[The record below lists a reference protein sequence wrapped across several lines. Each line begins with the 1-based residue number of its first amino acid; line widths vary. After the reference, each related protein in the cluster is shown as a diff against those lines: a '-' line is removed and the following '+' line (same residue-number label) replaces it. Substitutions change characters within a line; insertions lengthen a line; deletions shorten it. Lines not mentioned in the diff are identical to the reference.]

1 MSHESDILQCQEKI
15 SVTDPSLSPAIQRLH
30 TDPSVSPSI
39 QRLPFDSQASATQRS
54 TRNAYCTRPLD
65 PSLPPI
71 SVSHLMCIP
80 HRQGRKFWENPSDTH
95 LSTSYGDPV
104 IQKSPSS
111 TRIFFQNVKGLS
123 TSSGREDY
131 RYYLDCLQALQ
142 VDVSGLAETNTCWQH
157 QHLRDDFKSIT
168 RKHYRQSK
176 VVFGSPTFA
185 CDPIPSNESFQAGG
199 NITMLNGGLVS
210 RVSGADIQDTSG
222 LGRWSGV
229 TLAGK
234 HNQYLSIITAYR
246 VCSGSIRTASLGSAF
261 AREHQHFATASQP
274 TVNPRKLF
282 LRDLQQVIQ
291 DLQEKGHSILLM
303 LDANA
308 TDSSDSHFSDFI
320 ASCSLNDLHSDDPA
334 PSTYIGSATRRI
346 DVMFGCHTVYQ
357 HLRRS
362 GTLSYHEGPQSDHRS
377 LFVDLDLAF
386 LQVSDDC
393 IAPNITRA
401 LHTGNPELVKAYNA
415 SLLQYYTTHRM
426 VERITELY
434 EQYHQMSREDIRA
447 ALIKWDNDQGR
458 AMALGEK
465 RLYTP
470 PKKCKWS
477 PILRNLAK
485 TRLYWKLRLREVE
498 KNANYSSTFHR
509 WQSQI
514 QEHDPTFA
522 FPHSHE
528 QLSAERIR
536 SEFNKASEAFRR
548 CQKAAIP
555 LRMKCYEALLD
566 KYSDDFNPETSDE
579 SRRKAKIVRNTIDG
593 EVLRSKFRDI
603 RRVMKPT
610 SSTSLSKVMLPRKDE
625 HGGPPASDATYQFLQ
640 ETDPQDLIWETVV
653 ERDQIERHLLD
664 YNQASFRAASESPC
678 GHGLIHD
685 ALKFSSISPAS
696 INLLSGEIP
705 QEWHQDDE
713 CLREFLASFIVPE
726 SVHKAGD
733 IPTEI
738 TDDDVL
744 YCFKNWRETTS
755 TSPSGRHLGHYR
767 SLIQNPILLNCFV
780 KFMNIAVQSGISIPR
795 WSNAVNVMIEKDSGK
810 PKINRL
816 RIIHLFE
823 ADLNFFLKLQ
833 WGHRLVRRAMD
844 LNLLHDGQHGSI
856 PRRSAIN
863 PIMLTQLTTD
873 LCRILKHD
881 YARFDND
888 ASACYD
894 RIIIALAML
903 AARKCGMPIHAIRTH
918 ADALFFMRY
927 AVKTIYGISEETYQG
942 TVFEPLFGTG
952 QGSGASPSA
961 WLTLVV
967 ILLQTLDRLV
977 PDRINFSSPK
987 GDLHH
992 SRLADAFV
1000 DDTYLGFTSSSNTA
1014 TFESLV
1020 TRLQDIAQ
1028 KWEHLL
1034 FLSGGKLNLAKC
1046 SWYIMR
1052 WEWDKGRPS
1061 LRPILPT
1068 DPTVTLRQGNAEG
1081 SSTIRRT
1088 KIEDSQR
1095 MLGFFL
1101 NPLGDFGDHVKYLKS
1116 KADTFAQRLMS
1127 PRLTSSD
1134 VRIFHRTTYIPSM
1147 RYGLAAVAIDEEV
1160 LGTVQSKVVKSILQK
1175 LHVQSTIPT
1184 AIRHGPAEFGGLDIY
1199 DLRTEAGLE
1208 AIKFFRDSVYTDSE
1222 NGKLLRM
1229 NLHYSQIEAGI
1240 GHSLLEHPGIHLSYL
1255 TPTWLLSIRQFL
1267 YCHNMT
1273 ITMTDNPTI
1282 PLQGPQ
1288 DQYIMQPQHLDRY
1301 SATQQR
1307 DLNLVRLYLQ
1317 VHTLADMSN
1326 LSRRQTIDL
1335 CYLDARRPHD
1345 FVNNSSWPRQATPT
1359 KSQARLWKRF
1369 IRSSYLRYVPYW
1381 TADPRVGMPTSVQDD
1396 PRLLDVAADFPN
1408 HLARLPQQHR
1418 RLLDGFQQLATD
1430 LQVWKAFRSRR
1441 RLHFATDGGLHAQK
1455 GTHGWVISTGTKIL
1469 FQCAGPVDGPR
1480 DTASSTRSELGG
1492 YASALLLIRALYRF
1506 WGLRHR
1512 SKFHWYCDSKA
1523 AISRV
1528 KRYTSHKTLVPKM
1541 PDDADLMSIIRSCQ
1555 QELHTRIR
1563 IHWVKGHQ
1571 DTTAKQSTL
1580 SLASRLN
1587 ILADALATNYRQS
1600 GSLKSIKSV
1609 AHEPE
1614 QRLSIAVNGIR
1625 LTSQYDASIRFHING
1640 YHLRNYL
1647 QAKKGWTNKVWESVD
1662 FYTFGKHF
1670 RRLQPHQQ
1678 STWMKFVHNQLP
1690 LGERRYLQAP
1700 VKADTL
1706 RSCPCCKEK
1715 DETLSHFSQCPSNP
1729 AFSSSL
1735 RTLRADISTTD
1746 LHPVRSLIYAGL
1758 HHYFSG
1764 STEAFQ
1770 PSINSYPLFLRDSLR
1785 LALASQAEIGWQH
1798 AAQGFLS
1805 TSWRDIA
1812 CRPVFQPGTYDEKK
1826 GIACMSSIVKGI
1838 YDHNIRLWKSRNAA
1852 LHSTDEVDL
1861 ETIRSAEAVEIINLH
1876 SNPDLLRFSDR
1887 YLCSRPLDKLLA
1899 SAPATRRRWLRRVK
1913 ASKEMHI
1920 HDGTRQALIT
1930 SFLTTT
1936 A

>member
-1 MSHESDILQCQEKI
+1 
-15 SVTDPSLSPAIQRLH
+15 
-30 TDPSVSPSI
+30 
-39 QRLPFDSQASATQRS
+39 
-54 TRNAYCTRPLD
+54 
-65 PSLPPI
+65 
-71 SVSHLMCIP
+71 MCIP
-80 HRQGRKFWENPSDTH
+80 NRQGRKFWDNPSDTH

-123 TSSGREDY
+123 TSSGSEDY

-142 VDVSGLAETNTCWQH
+142 VDIAGLAETNTCWQH
-157 QHLRDDFKSIT
+157 SHLREDFKSIT

-176 VVFGSPTFA
+176 VVFGSPTYA

-199 NITMLNGGLVS
+199 SISMLNGGLVS
-210 RVSGADIQDTSG
+210 RVSGADIQDPSG

-234 HNQYLSIITAYR
+234 HDQYLSIITACR
-246 VCSGSIRTASLGSAF
+246 ACSGSIRTASLGSAF

-282 LRDLQQVIQ
+282 LQ
-291 DLQEKGHSILLM
+291 DLQKVIHDLQDKGHSLLLM

-308 TDSSDSHFSDFI
+308 TDSSDSQFSDFI
-320 ASCSLNDLHSDDPA
+320 ASCSLHDLHSDDPA

-346 DVMFGCHTVYQ
+346 DFMFGCSTVSQ
-357 HLRRS
+357 HLQRS

-386 LQVSDDC
+386 LQVPEDS
-393 IAPNITRA
+393 IPPNLQRA
-401 LHTGNPELVKAYNA
+401 LHTGNPELVEAYNA
-415 SLLQYYTTHRM
+415 SLLQYYTAHRM
-426 VERITELY
+426 AERINELH
-434 EQYHQMSREDIRA
+434 EHYHQMPREDIRA
-447 ALIKWDNDQGR
+447 ELIKWDNDQGR
-458 AMALGEK
+458 AMAMGEK
-465 RLYTP
+465 RLHTP
-470 PKKCKWS
+470 PKKYKWS

-498 KNANYSSTFHR
+498 QNANYSTTFLR
-509 WQSQI
+509 WQRQI
-514 QEHDPTFA
+514 QEHDPNFA
-522 FPHSHE
+522 FPYVQE

-536 SEFNKASEAFRR
+536 KEFNKASEAFRR
-548 CQKAAIP
+548 CQIAATP
-555 LRMKCYEALLD
+555 MRMKSYEALLE
-566 KYSDDFNPETSDE
+566 KYSDDFNPATIDE

-603 RRVMKPT
+603 RRIMKPT
-610 SSTSLSKVMLPRKDE
+610 SSSSLSKLLIPRTKE
-625 HGGPPASDATYQFLQ
+625 QEVPPASEDIYQFLQ
-640 ETDPQDLIWETVV
+640 DTDPQDLIWETVV

-664 YNQASFRAASESPC
+664 YNQASFRAAAESPC
-678 GHGLIHD
+678 GQGLIHD

-696 INLLSGEIP
+696 INLLSGETP

-713 CLREFLASFIVPE
+713 CLREFLASFTVPD
-726 SVHKAGD
+726 SVLKAGD

-738 TDDDVL
+738 SVDDVL

-767 SLIQNPILLNCFV
+767 SLIQNPILLDCFV
-780 KFMNIAVQSGISIPR
+780 KFMNIAVQSGISVPR

-856 PRRSAIN
+856 PRRSALN

-927 AVKTIYGISEETYQG
+927 AVKTIYGISEETYHG

-967 ILLQTLDRLV
+967 ILLQTLDRIV

-992 SRLADAFV
+992 SRLVDAFV

-1028 KWEHLL
+1028 KWERLL
-1034 FLSGGKLNLAKC
+1034 HLSGGKLNLAKC

-1052 WEWDKGRPS
+1052 WEWEKGRPI
-1061 LRPILPT
+1061 LRPILPN
-1068 DPTVTLRQGNAEG
+1068 DPPLTLKQGNSEG
-1081 SSTIRRT
+1081 LSTIRRT
-1088 KIEDSQR
+1088 NLEDSQR
-1095 MLGFFL
+1095 MLGVFL
-1101 NPLGDFGDHVKYLKS
+1101 NPLGDFGDHIKYLKS
-1116 KADTFAQRLMS
+1116 KADTFAHRLMS

-1147 RYGLAAVAIDEEV
+1147 RYGLAAVALDEEV
-1160 LGTVQSKVVKSILQK
+1160 LGTVQSKVVQSILKK
-1175 LHVQSTIPT
+1175 LNVQSTIPT

-1199 DLRTEAGLE
+1199 DLRTESGLE
-1208 AIKFFRDSVYTDSE
+1208 AIKFLRDSVYSDSE

-1229 NLHYSQIEAGI
+1229 NIQYSQIEAGI
-1240 GHSLLEHPGIHLSYL
+1240 GQSLLEFPGIHLSYL
-1255 TPTWLLSIRQFL
+1255 TPTWILSIRQFL

-1273 ITMTDNPTI
+1273 ITLTDNPTI
-1282 PLQGPQ
+1282 PLQGPK
-1288 DQYIMQPQHLDRY
+1288 DQYIMQPQHLERY
-1301 SATQQR
+1301 SADQQR

-1335 CYLDARRPHD
+1335 CYVDARRPHN
-1345 FVNNSSWPRQATPT
+1345 FVDDTSWPRQAIPT

-1381 TADPRVGMPTSVQDD
+1381 ISDPRSSLPPTAPAESGPLDTADNLPDHIS
-1396 PRLLDVAADFPN
+1396 
-1408 HLARLPQQHR
+1408 RLPHQHQ
-1418 RLLDGFQQLATD
+1418 RLLDGFQQIATD

-1441 RLHFATDGGLHAQK
+1441 RIHFATDGGLYAQK

-1469 FQCAGPVDGPR
+1469 FQCAGPVDGPL

-1492 YASALLLIRALYRF
+1492 YASALLLIRSLYRF

-1523 AISRV
+1523 AIARV
-1528 KRYTSHKTLVPKM
+1528 KRFTYHKDRAPNM
-1541 PDDADLMSIIRSCQ
+1541 PDDADLMSIIRACQ
-1555 QELHTRIR
+1555 LDLRTRIR

-1587 ILADALATNYRQS
+1587 ILADALATNYRKS
-1600 GSLKSIKSV
+1600 GRLKSTKAV
-1609 AHEPE
+1609 AHESE
-1614 QRLSIAVNGIR
+1614 QGISIAVNGIR
-1625 LTSQYDASIRFHING
+1625 LTSQYDACIRFNING
-1640 YHLRNYL
+1640 YHLRNYM
-1647 QAKKGWTNKVWESVD
+1647 QEKKGWPNKVWESVD

-1690 LGERRYLQAP
+1690 IGERRYVQAT
-1700 VKADTL
+1700 VKADSL
-1706 RSCPCCKEK
+1706 RSCPCCKNK
-1715 DETLSHFSQCPSNP
+1715 HETMSHFLQCSSNP
-1729 AFSSSL
+1729 VFASSL
-1735 RTLRADISTTD
+1735 QTLRADICTPE

-1764 STEAFQ
+1764 SSTGEFQ
-1770 PSINSYPLFLRDSLR
+1770 PSLNSYPLFLRDSLR
-1785 LALASQAEIGWQH
+1785 IALASQAEIGWQH

-1805 TSWRDIA
+1805 NLWRDIA

-1826 GIACMSSIVKGI
+1826 GTACMHNIVNGI
-1838 YDHNIRLWKSRNAA
+1838 YNHNIRLWKSRNAV
-1852 LHSTDEVDL
+1852 LHSTDDAAL
-1861 ETIRSAEAVEIINLH
+1861 ATIRSTEAVEIIDLH
-1876 SNPDLLRFSDR
+1876 SHPDSLRFADR
-1887 YLCSRPLDKLLA
+1887 YLCSRPLDTLLS

-1913 ASKEMHI
+1913 ASKEQHLR
-1920 HDGTRQALIT
+1920 DGTRQVLIT
-1930 SFLTTT
+1930 SFL
-1936 A
+1936 APIV